1 MNLFENSAAKMPC
14 TFSFVDVDKKGVT
27 GKGLRGD
34 TNFMFLLDW
43 LGVFGFSRTTS
54 KEVSV
59 PWINSGRGFC
69 IGTGRGPA
77 CTDRGSTNLKPL
89 WTVHADHFQR
99 TLGLVLM
106 IAKNF
111 HKELLVL
118 MIAKN
123 TRYHFHKELLKNS

>member
-1 MNLFENSAAKMPC
+1 MNLFKNSAAKMPC

-59 PWINSGRGFC
+59 PWINSGRVFALARAGLHRQRVNEFKA
-69 IGTGRGPA
+69 TLD
-77 CTDRGSTNLKPL
+77 CTCRP
-89 WTVHADHFQR
+89 FPQR
-99 TLGLVLM
+99 TPGHM
-106 IAKNF
+106 TTNMTID
-111 HKELLVL
+111 HKELQDVL
-118 MIAKN
+118 INSKN
-123 TRYHFHKELLKNS
+123 R

>member
-59 PWINSGRGFC
+59 PWISSGRVFALARAA
-69 IGTGRGPA
+69 GRLAPTEG
-77 CTDRGSTNLKPL
+77 
-89 WTVHADHFQR
+89 QR
-99 TLGLVLM
+99 
-106 IAKNF
+106 I
-111 HKELLVL
+111 
-118 MIAKN
+118 
-123 TRYHFHKELLKNS
+123 

>member
-1 MNLFENSAAKMPC
+1 MNLFKNSAAKMPC

-89 WTVHADHFQR
+89 WTVHADHFHKEL
-99 TLGLVLM
+99 LGLVLM
-106 IAKNF
+106 IAKN
-111 HKELLVL
+111 
-118 MIAKN
+118 
-123 TRYHFHKELLKNS
+123 TYHSTKNSWY